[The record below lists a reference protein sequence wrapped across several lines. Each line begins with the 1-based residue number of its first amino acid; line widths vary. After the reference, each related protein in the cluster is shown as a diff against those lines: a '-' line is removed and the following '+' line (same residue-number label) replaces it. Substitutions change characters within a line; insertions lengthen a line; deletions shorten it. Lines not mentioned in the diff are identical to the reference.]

1 MTRDELEMALDEIEA
16 QRNILLSALGELEK
30 PETDSTDS
38 ESEEEVE
45 GPEKEP
51 DLISFDIKKVMYNAI
66 ASGNL
71 KNVLEKM
78 STGMDFTKT
87 ALKSITDII
96 DKTRDKLEGNIDE
109 VSGPMGMPIMTD
121 MWLPMFLTL
130 LQTQEFQHLLANMFA
145 QLFKDS

>member
-1 MTRDELEMALDEIEA
+1 MAKDEIEMALEELEA
-16 QRNILLSALGELEK
+16 QRNILLSALNEMEI
-30 PETDSTDS
+30 PEPDTEDL
-38 ESEEEVE
+38 ESEEV
-45 GPEKEP
+45 PESPEEDP
-51 DLISFDIKKVMYNAI
+51 DLMKFDIKKVMYEAI
-66 ASGNL
+66 ASGSL

-145 QLFKDS
+145 QLFKDV